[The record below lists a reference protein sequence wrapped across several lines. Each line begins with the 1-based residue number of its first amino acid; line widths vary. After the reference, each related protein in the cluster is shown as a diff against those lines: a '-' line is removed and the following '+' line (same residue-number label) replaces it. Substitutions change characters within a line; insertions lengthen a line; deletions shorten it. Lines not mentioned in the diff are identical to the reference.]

1 MKPVAGAF
9 DDAIPRLQQFRM
21 SYRLIPAAQ
30 DFRLICFVQF
40 IAVATEELST
50 MFFEPNGQT
59 LSLFRSQLKNRRLQL
74 FQAHMVIVAKV
85 RSLANRKVAL
95 EDMLESTVR

>member
-1 MKPVAGAF
+1 MKPVADTF
-9 DDAIPRLQQFRM
+9 DGAIPRLQQFRM

-30 DFRLICFVQF
+30 DFRLMCLAQF
-40 IAVATEELST
+40 IAVITEQLST

-74 FQAHMVIVAKV
+74 FQAHIVILAKLRPV
-85 RSLANRKVAL
+85 ANRKAAL
-95 EDMLESTVR
+95 EDVLESTVC